1 MIDVTAVFEGKKLA
15 IVAVHEKVQKICD
28 EIMKIVKNKPLWR
41 TFLYQAQNY
50 DTKEY
55 VCIESIW
62 TTLWSIIRR
71 ERNN

>member
-55 VCIESIW
+55 VCIGVN
-62 TTLWSIIRR
+62 LDNFVVYNK
-71 ERNN
+71 ERTK